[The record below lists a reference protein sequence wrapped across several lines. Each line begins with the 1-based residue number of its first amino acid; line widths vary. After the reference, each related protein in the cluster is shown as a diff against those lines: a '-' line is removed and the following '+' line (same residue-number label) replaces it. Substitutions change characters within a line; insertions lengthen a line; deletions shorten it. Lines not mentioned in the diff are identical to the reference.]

1 MFFAI
6 KMRSFDRMDPKI
18 FLRVLEN
25 VGDDYHPCRRSVLT
39 SKLFLQPW
47 KEQKIASFEGIRDF
61 DDYRNSIPPSSMSTK
76 FQKSPSTYVC
86 PHKMGLKC
94 RVTLP
99 FISADRY
106 DPKEA

>member
-39 SKLFLQPW
+39 PRIFYSHGKNKKLLFL
-47 KEQKIASFEGIRDF
+47 KVYVILMITGIP
-61 DDYRNSIPPSSMSTK
+61 YPPSSMSTK

-86 PHKMGLKC
+86 PCEMEGKC

-99 FISADRY
+99 FVSADRY
-106 DPKEA
+106 DPREA